1 MEVHMKRLTPV
12 LGATML
18 AFGLASVT
26 FAQGESDLRQEIE
39 DLKQGQQQ
47 IQKQL
52 QEIQQLLKTRPA
64 AAPARPAGP
73 DVKGKI
79 FDLADNPVKGESTAK
94 LTLVD
99 FTDYQ

>member
-1 MEVHMKRLTPV
+1 MKRITPA
-12 LGATML
+12 LGATIL
-18 AFGLASVT
+18 AFGLASVS

-39 DLKQGQQQ
+39 NLKQGQQE

-64 AAPARPAGP
+64 APPPGRPAGP
-73 DVKGKI
+73 DVKGKV

>member
-1 MEVHMKRLTPV
+1 MKRITPA
-12 LGATML
+12 LGATIL

-26 FAQGESDLRQEIE
+26 FAQGESDLRQEID

-52 QEIQQLLKTRPA
+52 QEIQQLLKARPA
-64 AAPARPAGP
+64 AAPRPAGP
-73 DVKGKI
+73 DVKGKV